1 MVTQELIDTLQE
13 GHFDDDILGPVN
25 SNLNLLDPE
34 IDEEF
39 EAGDS
44 IFESYLFREVIDN
57 MVLDIEED

>member
-1 MVTQELIDTLQE
+1 MITQELIDSLRE

-25 SNLNLLDPE
+25 SNLSVLDAG

-44 IFESYLFREVIDN
+44 FFESYLFEQT
-57 MVLDIEED
+57 LDSILFEEEND